1 MKHGQGQFKW
11 ESGNMYKGSYYQDQR
26 HGYGELFWVD
36 GTVYKGEW

>member
-1 MKHGQGQFKW
+1 
-11 ESGNMYKGSYYQDQR
+11 MYKGSYYQDQR